1 MLELDGKQTVN
12 FKFGL
17 NNPQDNPCYDCHQNN
32 LSNSN
37 KKRSR
42 ANKEGPFDYFLGIRH
57 HKNAKSL
64 VKSNKIN

>member
-1 MLELDGKQTVN
+1 M
-12 FKFGL
+12 F
-17 NNPQDNPCYDCHQNN
+17 NNPQDNPCYDCHQNI

-64 VKSNKIN
+64 VKLNKNN